1 MKLIIHADDFGM
13 AESINTACIELCRL
27 KTLSSV
33 SVMAN
38 MPYSDQVVELLPL
51 EHVSL
56 GLHATF
62 TEGAPLLPVN
72 EISSLVDDAGNFYQ
86 YPEMMRRAK
95 AKKLSSD
102 EIYRELK
109 AQYARLKE
117 RIGGRLS
124 FVDSH
129 HSIHNKLA
137 PFRDAFIRFGKEVD
151 SHAIRTRQMYYLDIV
166 GTGTG
171 TGAKLVRP
179 DLCSLPRFGLRK
191 VLANYFYRNT
201 ASKFKGSYTIPDGMI
216 VEDQPGAMNVFKAL
230 PKMDWSQQPAKTYYA
245 VTHPAVTIDDLPE
258 TNLKEERLQEFEILK
273 SAEFIAFVTARPL
286 SNFETYKSV

>member
-51 EHVSL
+51 KHVSL
-56 GLHATF
+56 GLHSTF
-62 TEGAPLLPVN
+62 TEGAPLLPVD
-72 EISSLVDDAGNFYQ
+72 EVSSLVDDAGNFYK

-102 EIYRELK
+102 DIYRELK

-117 RIGGRLS
+117 RIGDRLS

-129 HSIHNKLA
+129 HSIHNKLV
-137 PFRDAFIRFGKEVD
+137 PFRDAFIRFGREVD
-151 SHAIRTRQMYYLDIV
+151 SHAIRTRQMHYLDV
-166 GTGTG
+166 VG

-216 VEDQPGAMNVFKAL
+216 VEDQLGAMNVFRAL
-230 PKMDWSQQPAKTYYA
+230 PKLDWSQQPDKTYYA

-273 SAEFIAFVTARPL
+273 SKEFVEFVGAHPL
-286 SNFETYKSV
+286 SNFEIYKSV